1 MKNSIKKFKQLF
13 ESFDLDDESIKDLT
27 QDLKDE
33 LDGNLTLKKGYFN
46 ESSKSARILNEN
58 PTSADDKLAY
68 LITIDYNKLGFNKLE
83 REAIN
88 HTIRLF
94 NDDRFFE
101 LFNQLRLISKRC
113 KTYTEIGD
121 VFIRFI
127 IVSDE
132 KLELEEDPEL
142 YRLFTQVRDRFD
154 KLKSDFG
161 YNTIV
166 KFEDNKIIIK
176 TDNFY
181 YTDRKLNLALR
192 GLSIL
197 DDIRYTGP
205 LKMTKHTEGEG
216 VRGEIFNIIEKK

>member
-1 MKNSIKKFKQLF
+1 MKNSIKRFGQLF
-13 ESFDLDDESIKDLT
+13 EGLELDDDLFNDII

-33 LDGNLTLKKGYFN
+33 FNSDINWRKGYFN

-58 PTSADDKLAY
+58 PTSSDDKLAY
-68 LITIDYNKLGFNKLE
+68 LITIEYNKLGFNKLE

-113 KTYTEIGD
+113 KTYTQIGD

-142 YRLFTQVRDRFD
+142 YRLYTQINDRFMD
-154 KLKSDFG
+154 MKSDFG

-176 TDNFY
+176 SDEMD

-192 GLSIL
+192 GLEIL
-197 DDIRYTGP
+197 PKFKI
-205 LKMTKHTEGEG
+205 TKRIEPSERHKFGE
-216 VRGEIFNIIEKK
+216 VFNIIEKK

>member
-1 MKNSIKKFKQLF
+1 MKNSILRFSQLF
-13 ESFDLDDESIKDLT
+13 EGLELDDELIQDLT
-27 QDLKDE
+27 LDLKDE
-33 LDGNLTLKKGYFN
+33 LNLEFEIRKGYFN

-58 PTSADDKLAY
+58 PTSSDDKLAY
-68 LITIDYNKLGFNKLE
+68 LITIEYNKLGFNKLE

-113 KTYTEIGD
+113 KTYTQIGD

-142 YRLFTQVRDRFD
+142 YRLYTQINDRFMD
-154 KLKSDFG
+154 MKSDFG

-176 TDNFY
+176 SDEMD

-192 GLSIL
+192 GLEIL
-197 DDIRYTGP
+197 PKFKI
-205 LKMTKHTEGEG
+205 TKRIEPSERHKFGE
-216 VRGEIFNIIEKK
+216 VFNIIEKK

>member
-13 ESFDLDDESIKDLT
+13 ESFDIDDESIKDLT

-83 REAIN
+83 REQTN
-88 HTIRLF
+88 STWRLYS
-94 NDDRFFE
+94 DDRFFE

-113 KTYTEIGD
+113 KTYTQIGD

-142 YRLFTQVRDRFD
+142 YRLYTQISDRFI

-166 KFEDNKIIIK
+166 KFEDNKIIIRS
-176 TDNFY
+176 DEID

-192 GLSIL
+192 GLEIL
-197 DDIRYTGP
+197 PKFKI
-205 LKMTKHTEGEG
+205 TKRIETSERHKFGE
-216 VRGEIFNIIEKK
+216 VFNIIEKK